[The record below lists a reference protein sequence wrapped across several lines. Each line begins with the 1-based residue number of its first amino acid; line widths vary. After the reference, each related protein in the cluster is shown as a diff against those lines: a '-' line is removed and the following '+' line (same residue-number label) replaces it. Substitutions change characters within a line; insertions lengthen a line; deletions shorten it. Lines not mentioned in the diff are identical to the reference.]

1 MGLIHPLLP
10 IWAWFLTIIAL
21 PLVYIVLRRWALE
34 QARRNKFTIMR
45 GAGLMILGD
54 SLAILFVVI
63 TYFATSW
70 IFAVP
75 IAFLIS
81 VGILVS
87 LYNFLTI
94 RSKTKKAGR
103 ES

>member
-1 MGLIHPLLP
+1 
-10 IWAWFLTIIAL
+10 
-21 PLVYIVLRRWALE
+21 
-34 QARRNKFTIMR
+34 
-45 GAGLMILGD
+45 MILGD